1 MTAHEYDYSFLD
13 EAKNVSHELS
23 IMYGTAWKKD
33 ETKRLVKLAIDSG
46 FTAIDTANQKK
57 HYDEVLVGEALKD
70 AFASGAKRESFFVQT
85 KYTSKDGQDHRLP
98 YDPKADLKTQ
108 VKQSIDSSLEHLH
121 TDYLDSYV
129 LHGPH
134 YRNQLV
140 KEDWQVWEGIEEQFQ
155 AGKTKTIGC
164 SNVSAGQLRELAT
177 VAKVKPKMVQN
188 RCYAQTGW
196 DMEVRQIC
204 KEIGATYQ
212 GFSLLTANPHV
223 LHHPFVMEIAARQNA
238 TPAQVVFKFSMAI
251 GMLPLTGTT
260 SEKHM
265 LEDLKAKDLELSQ
278 DEIDSIEK
286 IML

>member
-1 MTAHEYDYSFLD
+1 MSTD
-13 EAKNVSHELS
+13 LS

-33 ETKRLVKLAIDSG
+33 DTARLVKLAIQSG

-57 HYDEVLVGEALKD
+57 HYDEVLVGQALHEA
-70 AFASGAKRESFFVQT
+70 FNQGAKREAFFIQT
-85 KYTSKDGQDHRLP
+85 KFTTKDGQDHRLP

-108 VKQSIDSSLEHLH
+108 VRQSIDSSLEHLH
-121 TDYLDSYV
+121 TDYIDSFV

-134 YRNQLV
+134 FRNRLV
-140 KEDWQVWEGIEEQFQ
+140 KEDLEVWQGIEEQFQ
-155 AGKTKTIGC
+155 AGKTKMIGC
-164 SNVSAGQLRELAT
+164 SNVSADQLRELAT

-196 DMEVRQIC
+196 DYEVRQIC

-212 GFSLLTANPHV
+212 GFSLLTANPHILNDRLV
-223 LHHPFVMEIAARQNA
+223 LDLAKRLNA
-238 TPAQVVFKFSMAI
+238 TAAQVIFKFAMSV

-265 LEDLKAKDLELSQ
+265 LEDLKAKDLELTQS
-278 DEIDSIEK
+278 EVESIEK
-286 IML
+286 IMM